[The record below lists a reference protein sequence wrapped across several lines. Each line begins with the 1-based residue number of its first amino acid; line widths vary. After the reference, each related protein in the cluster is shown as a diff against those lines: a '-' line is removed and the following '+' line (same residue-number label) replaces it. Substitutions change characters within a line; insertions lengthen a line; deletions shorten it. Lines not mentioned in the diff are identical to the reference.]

1 MFYVCEQKLP
11 AIVNKAIQ
19 LNLFPHENLLIIYKI
34 LTKQCRN
41 VQFIRAAF
49 EAGTA
54 VYALFN
60 LQHFFLPVRGEPGFG
75 RGTTNHL
82 AHAGALIDC
91 DAD

>member
-19 LNLFPHENLLIIYKI
+19 LNLFPRENLLIIHKI
-34 LTKQCRN
+34 LSQKCRN
-41 VQFIRAAF
+41 VQLVWAAF

-60 LQHFFLPVRGEPGFG
+60 LQHFFLPVRGKPGFG
-75 RGTTNHL
+75 RSAANHL
-82 AHAGALIDC
+82 AHAGTLVDC